1 MGLFS
6 FFRNRGEDG
15 SARLAKD
22 RLQVLIA
29 HERTDRN
36 GPDYLPQLKQDILEV
51 IKRYVKVGD
60 ESLTVQL
67 ETQADCD
74 ILELNITLPEDQP
87 RSQQTPGGG
96 IGPHARGAP
105 ARRRAAPHDGRGQ
118 GHLIPRPPRPR
129 DGSRAAPSIPVSRAA
144 DPDDIAPLSPPV
156 ISGRRNRRGPT
167 TFSARRPARVRSPQ
181 AFASPDRTGWAPPAT
196 HRGGAVDCCRK
207 TTVRRAW
214 SILAHAAPG
223 ASWRLSYTSPR

>member
-29 HERTDRN
+29 HERSDRN

-74 ILELNITLPEDQP
+74 ILELNITLPEDQQ
-87 RSQQTPGGG
+87 RTQAGGTG
-96 IGPHARGAP
+96 IGPSP
-105 ARRRAAPHDGRGQ
+105 EARRRAAT
-118 GHLIPRPPRPR
+118 
-129 DGSRAAPSIPVSRAA
+129 
-144 DPDDIAPLSPPV
+144 
-156 ISGRRNRRGPT
+156 RRRMMAEGKVT
-167 TFSARRPARVRSPQ
+167 
-181 AFASPDRTGWAPPAT
+181 
-196 HRGGAVDCCRK
+196 
-207 TTVRRAW
+207 
-214 SILAHAAPG
+214 
-223 ASWRLSYTSPR
+223 

>member
-6 FFRNRGEDG
+6 FFRNRGDDG
-15 SARLAKD
+15 SAKLAKD

-74 ILELNITLPEDQP
+74 ILELNITLPEDGAER
-87 RSQQTPGGG
+87 RSGGG
-96 IGPHARGAP
+96 GGGGASASGGTSIGPSAE
-105 ARRRAAPHDGRGQ
+105 ARRRAAE
-118 GHLIPRPPRPR
+118 
-129 DGSRAAPSIPVSRAA
+129 
-144 DPDDIAPLSPPV
+144 
-156 ISGRRNRRGPT
+156 RRRLQTEG
-167 TFSARRPARVRSPQ
+167 
-181 AFASPDRTGWAPPAT
+181 
-196 HRGGAVDCCRK
+196 K
-207 TTVRRAW
+207 TV
-214 SILAHAAPG
+214 
-223 ASWRLSYTSPR
+223 

>member
-15 SARLAKD
+15 SAKLAKD

-29 HERTDRN
+29 HERTDRD

-74 ILELNITLPEDQP
+74 ILELNITLPEDRP
-87 RSQQTPGGG
+87 HGVAPGGG
-96 IGPHARGAP
+96 VVRDGGPAPSTIGPSP
-105 ARRRAAPHDGRGQ
+105 EARRRAAE
-118 GHLIPRPPRPR
+118 
-129 DGSRAAPSIPVSRAA
+129 
-144 DPDDIAPLSPPV
+144 
-156 ISGRRNRRGPT
+156 RRRM
-167 TFSARRPARVRSPQ
+167 Q
-181 AFASPDRTGWAPPAT
+181 A
-196 HRGGAVDCCRK
+196 GGKV
-207 TTVRRAW
+207 T
-214 SILAHAAPG
+214 
-223 ASWRLSYTSPR
+223 